1 MGDGLIGATLLGNVI
16 ENGQA
21 EARGFI
27 FVWWKGDHP
36 PETRACLLQGQ
47 LIREVGSGQQES
59 HERRRGGAHYQIDR
73 KARFRRNAMKIRSVK
88 LNNKQDV

>member
-21 EARGFI
+21 EARWLHLCLVEGRSSA
-27 FVWWKGDHP
+27 
-36 PETRACLLQGQ
+36 ETRACLPQRQ
-47 LIREVGSGQQES
+47 LSREVGSGQQES